1 MIFRNW
7 VLQNFPYLEDDFD
20 ALTDYELFSKICGYV
35 IKYSK
40 DNEEMKK
47 KIAEFQH
54 YFDNLDVQE
63 EIDNKLD
70 EMAASGELAEIIN
83 EEIFEG
89 LNADIKYNKLNQLVD
104 NVQFTMYSDLSSIFG
119 VDLGWAVS
127 ACYLKEINNNVY
139 GIICANDYTSNNP
152 TYIERFNIRTF
163 NFNDNTISDVTER
176 YTEIPGHANGVAYI
190 GNNKVLIVGT
200 PYFYIYDLINNTYT
214 SINNLLDSGWI
225 SMVTNDDLGN
235 VYGCQDW
242 NYDTSSVMNR
252 FFNFTVDNEED
263 TISIASFREIPN
275 LKEHLQKN
283 EQGMVIYNGLL
294 IFPSFSNNK
303 LCIYNWDSLEYIKT
317 QQIVAPYEVEFED
330 GFIYDDKLLMI
341 DSYGRLFEPDI
352 YGRNVIGGYSGNN
365 IARSNTDI
373 CLLDEPVKLQSGEYV
388 DLKFSKF
395 LTFMNG
401 NSDSDIGTFGSKLE
415 SITIYVTVRTYDTSN
430 GTHNLAPIEIPLY
443 KNIKYSTDTFNWLAY
458 HWQTYYVGYADN
470 VISRHTYFGTYS
482 FRGSEIVPQLRF
494 TFDEKYLE
502 ENFDTSDNTS
512 SWDTTPVGYPAT
524 LYITKIIGHKKVGLK
539 Y

>member
-7 VLQNFPYLEDDFD
+7 VLQNFPFLEDDFD

-63 EIDNKLD
+63 EIDHKLD

-89 LNADIKYNKLNQLVD
+89 LNADIKYNKVNQLVD
-104 NVQFTMYSDLSSIFG
+104 NVQCPMYADLSSVFG
-119 VDLGWAVS
+119 GESNWGVS
-127 ACYLKEINNNVY
+127 ACYLKEINNSVC
-139 GIICANDYTSNNP
+139 GIMCANDYTTNNP

-163 NFNDNTISDVTER
+163 NFDDNTVTNLTER
-176 YTEIPGHANGVAYI
+176 YTEVPGHANSLAYI

-200 PYFYIYDLINNTYT
+200 PYFYIYDLVNNTYE
-214 SINNLLDSGWI
+214 SIDNLLDSGWI
-225 SMVTNDDLGN
+225 SMVANDELGN
-235 VYGCQDW
+235 VYGCQDY

-263 TISIASFREIPN
+263 TISISSFREIPN

-294 IFPSFSNNK
+294 IFPSFSTNK
-303 LCIYNWDSLEYIKT
+303 FCIYNWDNLEYIKT
-317 QQIVAPYEVEFED
+317 QQVVAPYEVEFED
-330 GFIYDDKLLMI
+330 GFVYDGKLLLV

-352 YGRNVIGGYSGNN
+352 YGRDIIGDYYSNN
-365 IARSNTDI
+365 ITRSNTDI
-373 CLLDEPVKLQSGEYV
+373 CLLDDVVKVQSNEYV

-395 LTFMNG
+395 LAFIND
-401 NSDSDIGTFGSKLE
+401 NSDTDIGTLGSKLE
-415 SITIYVTVRTYDTSN
+415 SITIYLAIRTYDGSA
-430 GTHNLAPIEIPLY
+430 GVHNAVPIEIPLY
-443 KNIKYSTDTFNWLAY
+443 KNIKYGTDTFTWLSH
-458 HWQTYYVGYADN
+458 HWQTYFMTFESDKIG
-470 VISRHTYFGTYS
+470 RHTYFGEYS
-482 FRGSEIVPQLRF
+482 FRGSATIPQLRF
-494 TFDEKYLE
+494 TFYNNYLE
-502 ENFDTSDNTS
+502 EEFKPSDNS
-512 SWDTTPVGYPAT
+512 STWNTTPDGYPAT